1 MNLNNIIKLSRI
13 LSKLESVLTD
23 RGELVSDEPLAVGV
37 KVYDS
42 EGEPAEDG
50 LYISETQTITVA
62 GGVVTE
68 ITDIEEPKTE
78 EEVVVEQ
85 AEEPTAENEEP
96 DEKDAKIAEL
106 SQYIAELEA
115 KIAELEAKLSEK
127 DEELKNANEKL
138 SAPITEQKRELKA
151 PLFKS
156 YLK

>member
-1 MNLNNIIKLSRI
+1 MQLANIIKLSRI
-13 LSKLESVLTD
+13 LSKLESVTTD

-37 KVYDS
+37 KVYDA
-42 EGEPAEDG
+42 EGNPAEDG
-50 LYISETQTITVA
+50 LYVTETQTITVA
-62 GGVVTE
+62 DGVVTE

-85 AEEPTAENEEP
+85 AEEPTTNEMP

-127 DEELKNANEKL
+127 DEELKSANEKL
-138 SAPITEQKRELKA
+138 SAPIAEQKKEVKA
-151 PLFKS
+151 PIFKS

>member
-50 LYISETQTITVA
+50 LYVSETQTITVV
-62 GGVVTE
+62 GGAVTE

-85 AEEPTAENEEP
+85 AEEPTTEET

-106 SQYIAELEA
+106 DAKITELEA
-115 KIAELEAKLSEK
+115 KIAELEGKLSQK
-127 DEELKNANEKL
+127 DEELEKANEKL
-138 SAPITEQKRELKA
+138 SAPIAERKKEISK
-151 PLFKS
+151 PIFKS
-156 YLK
+156 YLR

>member
-1 MNLNNIIKLSRI
+1 MQLANIIKLSRI
-13 LSKLESVLTD
+13 LCKLESVITD

-37 KVYDS
+37 KVYDA

-50 LYISETQTITVA
+50 LYVTETQTITVE
-62 GGVVTE
+62 GGVVKE

-85 AEEPTAENEEP
+85 AEEPTNEP

-127 DEELKNANEKL
+127 DEELKSANEKL
-138 SAPITEQKRELKA
+138 SAPIAEQKKEEKT
-151 PLFKS
+151 PIFKS

>member
-50 LYISETQTITVA
+50 LYISDTQTITVV
-62 GGVVTE
+62 GGEVTE
-68 ITDIEEPKTE
+68 ITDIEKPETD
-78 EEVVVEQ
+78 EVVVEQ
-85 AEEPTAENEEP
+85 AEEPTTETVEP

-115 KIAELEAKLSEK
+115 KIAELESKLSEK
-127 DEELKNANEKL
+127 DEELEKANEKL
-138 SAPITEQKRELKA
+138 SAPIVEKKKEVKA

>member
-37 KVYDS
+37 KVYDT
-42 EGEPAEDG
+42 EGNPAEDG
-50 LYISETQTITVA
+50 LYITDEQTISVA
-62 GGVVTE
+62 DGVVTE
-68 ITDIEEPKTE
+68 ISDIEEPETN

-85 AEEPTAENEEP
+85 AEEPTTNEMP
-96 DEKDAKIAEL
+96 DEKDTKIADLEAKIAD
-106 SQYIAELEA
+106 LEA

-127 DEELKNANEKL
+127 DEELKSANEKL
-138 SAPITEQKRELKA
+138 SAPIAEQKKEVNA
-151 PLFKS
+151 PIFKS

>member
-1 MNLNNIIKLSRI
+1 MQLANIIKLSRV

-50 LYISETQTITVA
+50 LYISETQTITVV
-62 GGVVTE
+62 GGEVTE
-68 ITDIEEPKTE
+68 ISDNEKPKTE

-85 AEEPTAENEEP
+85 AEEPTTEET

-106 SQYIAELEA
+106 DAKITELEA
-115 KIAELEAKLSEK
+115 KIAELESKLSQKE
-127 DEELKNANEKL
+127 DELKNANEKL
-138 SAPITEQKRELKA
+138 SAPIAERKKEISK
-151 PLFKS
+151 PIFKS
-156 YLK
+156 YLR

>member
-1 MNLNNIIKLSRI
+1 MQLANIIKLSRV

-50 LYISETQTITVA
+50 LYISETQTITVV
-62 GGVVTE
+62 GGEVTE
-68 ITDIEEPKTE
+68 ISDNEKPKTE

-85 AEEPTAENEEP
+85 AEEPTTEET

-106 SQYIAELEA
+106 DAKITELEA
-115 KIAELEAKLSEK
+115 KIAELEDKLSQK
-127 DEELKNANEKL
+127 DEELEKANEKL
-138 SAPITEQKRELKA
+138 SAPIAERKKEISK
-151 PLFKS
+151 PIFKS
-156 YLK
+156 YLR